1 MAAVCHPKVSVLI
14 RCCGRF
20 NITIHM
26 KQYLPKKQV
35 KRGFKVWMIADSC
48 NGFFLD
54 MEGYVG
60 KPSDGVT
67 SEIGLGK
74 RVVLQLSKPFRGQHF
89 HIFISPNLFL
99 ELYSRGL
106 NACGT
111 VRQDSI

>member
-1 MAAVCHPKVSVLI
+1 
-14 RCCGRF
+14 
-20 NITIHM
+20 M